1 MPFIEDTI
9 DSKIVYEGPIFKIR
23 KHKVNSVAGESVR
36 DVLEHSGGVVM
47 IAVTDEGKIIMEE
60 QFRKPL
66 DKVILELPAGKLE
79 AGEDPQDAA
88 LRELAEETG
97 YRAGSIEHLVTYTP
111 TCGYSNEYLYIY
123 VCKDLTP
130 GETNLD
136 DTESIDVVEYTADE
150 LIDLILK
157 KQIVD
162 SKTLVGILFA
172 RQAGLI

>member
-1 MPFIEDTI
+1 MPFIEDSI
-9 DSKIVYEGPIFKIR
+9 KSEIVYEGPIFKVR
-23 KHKVNSVAGESVR
+23 KHIVNSVAGESVR

-47 IAVTDEGKIIMEE
+47 IAIKDDGKILMEE

-66 DKVILELPAGKLE
+66 EKVLLELPAGKLE
-79 AGEDPQDAA
+79 PGEDPEKAA

-97 YRAGSIEHLVTYTP
+97 YRAGSIQHIVTYTP
-111 TCGYSNEYLYIY
+111 TCGYSNEYLYVY

-136 DTESIDVVEYTADE
+136 DTEDIDVVEYTPDE
-150 LIDLILK
+150 LIDLILS
-157 KQIVD
+157 KQIID

-172 RQAGLI
+172 RQAGII

>member
-9 DSKIVYEGPIFKIR
+9 ESKIVYEGPIFKIR

-79 AGEDPQDAA
+79 PGEDPKEAA

-97 YRAGSIEHLVTYTP
+97 YRAGSIEHIVTYTP
-111 TCGYSNEYLYIY
+111 TCGYSNEYLYVY

-150 LIDLILK
+150 LIEMIMNK
-157 KQIVD
+157 KIID

-172 RQAGLI
+172 RQVGII

>member
-1 MPFIEDTI
+1 MAFIEDTI
-9 DSKIVYEGPIFKIR
+9 ESKIVYEGPIFKIR

-47 IAVTDEGKIIMEE
+47 IAVTDDGKILMEE

-79 AGEDPQDAA
+79 PGEDPKEAA

-97 YRAGSIEHLVTYTP
+97 YRAGSIEHIVTYTP
-111 TCGYSNEYLYIY
+111 TCGYSNEYLYVY
-123 VCKDLTP
+123 VCKELTP

-150 LIDLILK
+150 LIEMIMNK
-157 KQIVD
+157 KIID

-172 RQAGLI
+172 RQAGII

>member
-9 DSKIVYEGPIFKIR
+9 ESKIVYEGPIFKIR

-47 IAVTDEGKIIMEE
+47 IAVTDEGKIIMEH

-79 AGEDPQDAA
+79 PGEDPQEAA

-97 YRAGSIEHLVTYTP
+97 YRAGSIEHIVTYTP
-111 TCGYSNEYLYIY
+111 TCGYSNEYLYVY

-136 DTESIDVVEYTADE
+136 ETESIDVVEYTADE
-150 LIDLILK
+150 IIELIMK
-157 KQIVD
+157 KQIID

-172 RQAGLI
+172 RQAGII

>member
-1 MPFIEDTI
+1 MPFIEDSI
-9 DSKIVYEGPIFKIR
+9 KSEIVYEGPIFKVR
-23 KHKVNSVAGESVR
+23 KHIVNSVAGESVR

-47 IAVTDEGKIIMEE
+47 IAVTDDGKILMEE

-79 AGEDPQDAA
+79 PGEEPEKAA

-97 YRAGSIEHLVTYTP
+97 YRAKTIQHIVTYTP
-111 TCGYSNEYLYIY
+111 TCGYSNEYLHVF

-136 DTESIDVVEYTADE
+136 DTEDIDVVEYTADE
-150 LIDLILK
+150 LIDLIMS
-157 KQIVD
+157 KQIID

-172 RQAGLI
+172 RQAGII

>member
-1 MPFIEDTI
+1 MPFIEDSI
-9 DSKIVYEGPIFKIR
+9 KSEIVYEGPIFKVR
-23 KHKVNSVAGESVR
+23 KHIVNSVAGESVR

-47 IAVTDEGKIIMEE
+47 IAVTDDGKILMEE

-79 AGEDPQDAA
+79 PGEEPEKAA

-97 YRAGSIEHLVTYTP
+97 YRAGTIEHIVTYTP
-111 TCGYSNEYLYIY
+111 TCGYSNEYLHVF

-136 DTESIDVVEYTADE
+136 DTEDIDVVEYTADE
-150 LIDLILK
+150 LIDLIMS
-157 KQIVD
+157 KQIID

-172 RQAGLI
+172 RQAGII

>member
-47 IAVTDEGKIIMEE
+47 IAVTDDSKILMEE

-79 AGEDPQDAA
+79 PGEDPKEAA